1 MRFAV
6 SRLDEQD
13 AAGGSNSDVDYVFD
27 IPLDAAKLVSGFS
40 HDQTEPDEGF
50 AVLAEVAS

>member
-6 SRLDEQD
+6 GRLDEQD